1 MKKILF
7 VLIILIAF
15 NNLSAKW
22 TKNQQDVFLEECL
35 TDASNEYCKCG
46 LEWIMKKVP
55 SPGKVTFDNIK
66 EMTEFCAHLYPDGWT
81 KSQKDFLMNDCL
93 DGADYKYCICELEW
107 IIKKVKKKKNV
118 VENDFIN
125 ANKACAHLYPKGW
138 TKPIQE
144 GIIKECTKDSSYN
157 TCKCL
162 LHWIMKKVPNPK
174 NVTEKDAKEAEK
186 ACMKN
191 NKP

>member
-7 VLIILIAF
+7 VLTILIAF

-55 SPGKVTFDNIK
+55 
-66 EMTEFCAHLYPDGWT
+66 
-81 KSQKDFLMNDCL
+81 
-93 DGADYKYCICELEW
+93 
-107 IIKKVKKKKNV
+107 
-118 VENDFIN
+118 
-125 ANKACAHLYPKGW
+125 
-138 TKPIQE
+138 
-144 GIIKECTKDSSYN
+144 
-157 TCKCL
+157 
-162 LHWIMKKVPNPK
+162 NPK

>member
-81 KSQKDFLMNDCL
+81 K
-93 DGADYKYCICELEW
+93 
-107 IIKKVKKKKNV
+107 
-118 VENDFIN
+118 
-125 ANKACAHLYPKGW
+125 
-138 TKPIQE
+138 PIQE

-174 NVTEKDAKEAEK
+174 NVTEKMRKRPKKHA
-186 ACMKN
+186 
-191 NKP
+191 